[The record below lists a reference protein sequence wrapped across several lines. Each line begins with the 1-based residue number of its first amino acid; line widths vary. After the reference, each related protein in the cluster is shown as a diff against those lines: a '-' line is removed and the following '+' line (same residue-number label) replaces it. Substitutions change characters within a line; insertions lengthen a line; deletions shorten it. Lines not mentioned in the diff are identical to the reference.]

1 MEIISEITEDV
12 GNGVTDPIRGY
23 IDDKKVVAKYIH
35 NNEGFIALFNELLG
49 YNLAEFF
56 GIRHPHFGYALFSK
70 EDTAVKN
77 GKDYVHSSL
86 FTYTTWLEKSL
97 TITSPSM
104 TSFVQ
109 KSEIVNLLYLISL
122 FTIKIEI

>member
-1 MEIISEITEDV
+1 M
-12 GNGVTDPIRGY
+12 
-23 IDDKKVVAKYIH
+23 
-35 NNEGFIALFNELLG
+35 
-49 YNLAEFF
+49 
-56 GIRHPHFGYALFSK
+56 FSK

-109 KSEIVNLLYLISL
+109 KSEIVNLLL
-122 FTIKIEI
+122 FDIFIYNKDRNLGNLLIEIPKNYILLIILIFLPGGCIWPDVLKMMIIV

>member
-1 MEIISEITEDV
+1 M
-12 GNGVTDPIRGY
+12 
-23 IDDKKVVAKYIH
+23 
-35 NNEGFIALFNELLG
+35 
-49 YNLAEFF
+49 
-56 GIRHPHFGYALFSK
+56 
-70 EDTAVKN
+70 KN

-109 KSEIVNLLYLISL
+109 KSEIVNLLL
-122 FTIKIEI
+122 FDIFIYNKDRNLGNLLIEIPKNYILLIILIFYQVDVFGQMYLKMMIIV